1 MNKEEILAKAK
12 EVYEF
17 SKEYLVEHK
26 NVSAFIG
33 GCVAGFILAMLV
45 T

>member
-1 MNKEEILAKAK
+1 MNRKEILAKAK
-12 EVYEF
+12 EVYEI
-17 SKEYLVEHK
+17 SKEYLVEHN

-33 GCVAGFILAMLV
+33 GVVIGFMLALLV

>member
-12 EVYEF
+12 ELYELT
-17 SKEYLVEHK
+17 KEYLVEHK

-33 GCVAGFILAMLV
+33 GCVVGFILATLV

>member
-1 MNKEEILAKAK
+1 MNKEEILVKLKSAYK
-12 EVYEF
+12 V

-33 GCVAGFILAMLV
+33 GTVVGFTLALLV
-45 T
+45 I